1 MTITEIDVAA
11 GRVRVT
17 RRLALAVEVYDVA
30 AARPAGEGLLVGVE
44 TERSVA
50 RAMAAWRRGRPS
62 VWPAV
67 PLRNHGGGRFMLD
80 YGPAIGGTVRIRVVD
95 PRLRWTPRRISV
107 DLWTLAEVE
116 AVDGQTPGAAVP
128 ALSRVLRVGLLPGPA
143 YAVAG
148 ATGAR
153 LSVMTQQ
160 GAPVPWARVE
170 AFSAIGRVGWGHGD
184 EQGEVMVLASHLQ
197 GIPPDEPESFMVALR
212 PHVRD
217 PATVGPPPE
226 PELPPTDR
234 LHDLVLETAVLPH
247 PPQPRPV
254 LDTDLAL
261 GLTVPAGWITGTDQ
275 VETLRVGAIRRFDIE
290 VPQ

>member
-1 MTITEIDVAA
+1 VTITEIDVAA

-50 RAMAAWRRGRPS
+50 RAVAAWRRGRPPI
-62 VWPAV
+62 WPAV

-80 YGPAIGGTVRIRVVD
+80 YGSRTGGTVRIRVED
-95 PRLRWTPRRISV
+95 PQLRWTPRRISV

-116 AVDGQTPGAAVP
+116 AVDGRPPGVAVP
-128 ALSRVLRVGLLPGPA
+128 ALSRVLRVGLLPGPS
-143 YAVAG
+143 YAVSG
-148 ATGAR
+148 ATGAL
-153 LSVMTQQ
+153 LSVATPQ
-160 GAPVPWARVE
+160 GTPVPWARVE

-184 EQGEVMVLASHLQ
+184 EYGQVTVLASHLE
-197 GIPPDEPESFMVALR
+197 GIPPDEPEMFMVALR

-217 PATVGPPPE
+217 PAAGAPPG

-234 LHDLVLETAVLPH
+234 LHDLVLESAVLPH
-247 PPQPRPV
+247 PPQPRPP

-261 GLTVPAGWITGTDQ
+261 GLTVPAGWVTGADQ
-275 VETLRVGAIRRFDIE
+275 VETLRVGGIRRFDIE